1 MWHKNICDYQ
11 LLIVPLVFFFFPP
24 FKVQF
29 LGNQMEVAIFFFFLG
44 GASFQLLYSE
54 SICMVG
60 DLVQIASPLAL
71 KAFGALLC
79 NKSVNWTLNN

>member
-11 LLIVPLVFFFFPP
+11 LLIVPLVFFFFLLL
-24 FKVQF
+24 KYNF
-29 LGNQMEVAIFFFFLG
+29 LAIKWRLLFFFFFWG

>member
-11 LLIVPLVFFFFPP
+11 LLIVPLVFFFFLLL
-24 FKVQF
+24 KYNF
-29 LGNQMEVAIFFFFLG
+29 LAIKWRLLFFFFLG

>member
-1 MWHKNICDYQ
+1 
-11 LLIVPLVFFFFPP
+11 
-24 FKVQF
+24 
-29 LGNQMEVAIFFFFLG
+29 MEVAIFFFFWG